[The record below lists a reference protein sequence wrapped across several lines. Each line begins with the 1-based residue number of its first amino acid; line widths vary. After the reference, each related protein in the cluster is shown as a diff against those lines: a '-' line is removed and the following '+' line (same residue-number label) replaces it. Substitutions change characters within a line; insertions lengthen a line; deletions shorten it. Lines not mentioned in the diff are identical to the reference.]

1 MPIRAVVFDLDGL
14 MFNTELIFDEVG
26 RELLRRRGRVMTPEL
41 INQMM
46 GRRAVEA
53 LQIMID
59 MHDLPDTVHELATET
74 QVLFFELA
82 ADRLAPMPG
91 LYELLEH
98 IESRQ
103 LPKAVATSS
112 SRPYMER
119 ILDQFG
125 LLPRFDTT
133 LTAEDVTRGKPHPEI
148 YLAAAERL
156 SVTPEEMLVLEDS
169 QNGTN
174 AAAAANAVVVSIPQE
189 HSARHD
195 FSNATVIARR
205 LDDPVILDLLS

>member
-148 YLAAAERL
+148 YLAAAARL

>member
-1 MPIRAVVFDLDGL
+1 